1 MTEQFKYLFSPF
13 KIGSVTI
20 PNRICTTAHGTLFA
34 DENNY
39 PDERYA
45 AYQGARA
52 KGGAGLIIAGMMNV
66 MPNCTN
72 QNRPQEIFNPDVVPS
87 LKRLADAVH
96 EGGGKVFIQLV
107 HTGREANIEATG
119 LPAWAPSPLPDITMF
134 NTVPKQ
140 MSVDDIQRVVA
151 AFATAAGHA
160 QAAGID
166 GVEIHGSSGYLVA
179 QFMSP
184 SSNKRTDDYGGSM
197 DNRLRLPIEI
207 IDAIRERVGDDFALG
222 IRIPGDEL
230 AEGGNNFEDMKTIA
244 RKLEATGK
252 LDYIHTGLPF
262 YEGLFRLGFGMHL
275 PLGLYT
281 PYAAGFKEVVDLPI
295 INNFR
300 INDPVQ
306 AEKILENGQ
315 ADFVGMTRALIADPE
330 LPNKARSGR
339 VEEIRHCIGCNQ
351 GCFGRIYLQLPMS
364 CLQNAAVGLEN
375 EIGAITPA
383 ETKKRILVVGG
394 GPAGME
400 TARVASLRGHAV
412 VLYEKEDRLGGQVIL
427 ASKTPVREEF
437 SGCARY
443 LIKQMEI
450 LGVDVHLGEA
460 VTPEIV
466 ARLAP
471 DAVVVATGST
481 PPAPVLDGA
490 DEDCLFTVWDVLQD
504 KADVGDKVLV
514 VDGGEAHWQCCGVV
528 EYLAGQGKRVEV
540 VTPML
545 NVGANLAILTDMVP
559 FFTRALSK
567 DVVFHPSSIVKAFSD
582 DVAVLANVFSG
593 KEERIEDVDAVVMAM
608 HQQANNSL
616 YLQLKDTVKEIYAVG
631 DCLAPRKA
639 INAIHDGYKLGRTM

>member
-1 MTEQFKYLFSPF
+1 MTDQFKYLFSPF

-20 PNRICTTAHGTLFA
+20 PNRICTTAHGTLLA
-34 DENNY
+34 DENNF

-66 MPNCTN
+66 MPNCLN
-72 QNRPQEIFNPDVVPS
+72 QNRPQEIFNPEVLPS
-87 LKRLADAVH
+87 LERLADAVH
-96 EGGGKVFIQLV
+96 DGGAKIFIQLV

-119 LPAWAPSPLPDITMF
+119 LPAWAPSPRPDITMF
-134 NTVPKQ
+134 NTVPKE
-140 MSVDDIQRVVA
+140 MEVDDIKAVVA

-184 SSNKRTDDYGGSM
+184 SSNKREDDYGGSM
-197 DNRLRLPIEI
+197 DNRLRFPLEI
-207 IDAIRERVGDDFALG
+207 IDAIRDRMGDDFALG

-230 AEGGNNFEDMKTIA
+230 AEDGNTFAEMQEIA

-252 LDYIHTGLPF
+252 IDYIHTGLPF

-330 LPNKARSGR
+330 LPNKAKTGR
-339 VEEIRHCIGCNQ
+339 LDEIRHCIACNQ

-375 EIGAITPA
+375 EIGEITPA
-383 ETKKRILVVGG
+383 ATKKRILVVGG
-394 GPAGME
+394 GLAGME
-400 TARVASLRGHAV
+400 TARVARLRGHDV
-412 VLYEKEDRLGGQVIL
+412 VLYEKSGVLGGQVLL
-427 ASKTPVREEF
+427 ASKAAIRQEF
-437 SGCARY
+437 AGCTRY

-450 LGVDVHLGEA
+450 LGVDVHVNEA
-460 VTPEIV
+460 VTPEV
-466 ARLAP
+466 VDREAP

-481 PPAPVLDGA
+481 PPVPELDGA
-490 DEDCLFTVWDVLQD
+490 DPDQLFTVWDVLGD
-504 KADVGDKVLV
+504 EADVGDKVVV

-528 EYLAGQGKRVEV
+528 EYLADQGKRVEV

-545 NVGANLAILTDMVP
+545 NVGANLATLTDMVP
-559 FFTRALSK
+559 FYTRVLAK
-567 DVVFHPSSIVKAFSD
+567 DVVFHPSSVLKSFAD
-582 DVAVLANVFSG
+582 DEAVVADVFSG
-593 KEERIEDVDAVVMAM
+593 REKTIEDVDAVVMVL
-608 HQQANNSL
+608 HNQANNQL
-616 YLQLKDTVKEIYAVG
+616 YLELKDKVKEIHTVG
-631 DCLAPRKA
+631 DCLTPRKA
-639 INAIHDGYKLGRTM
+639 INAVHDGYKLGRTI